1 MNFFASTSAR
11 DPKNLPGRHTVLNP
25 NETEVATSAVAE
37 NEEQHTHDHAHD
49 HDHEHHQHGP
59 TLNPELTREISVEV
73 PAEDVSKAFD
83 KMTKR
88 YQKLAKLPG
97 FRPGKTPASVIK
109 SKFANELRQEVMDS
123 LVSERFR
130 SELESQKLQP
140 VSQPQI
146 QELNLVDGQPLR
158 FRAAFEVLP
167 EVNVEGYNTV
177 SVAKPNTDVSDEE
190 FQGEIDYMLNQQ
202 ATVETVEEDRALQE
216 GDSAEISF
224 SGKIQ
229 DLAQTVGEDGL
240 EAKDEQ
246 EPITG
251 EDVVVDLG
259 GRNTLPA
266 FTQALTGAKVGQE
279 LTAEVAYPAE
289 FGEPRLAGK
298 TVVYDITVK
307 SIKKKTLPEKNDEFA
322 KTLGNYESWSDF
334 ETKLRENLAGRK
346 KSALEGR
353 AKEELVDALVNKFE
367 FPVPE
372 SFVQQ
377 QVDMRLDRG
386 LRALAQQGMPPEQMR
401 QMDFGRLR
409 AAQRDEAVKEVKA
422 SLILDKIA
430 EAENVDVEES
440 ELDRELF
447 MLSLQQREPLEQ
459 LRERLQKDG
468 TISRI
473 REQMRREKVTTALYE
488 KLSA

>member
-1 MNFFASTSAR
+1 MI
-11 DPKNLPGRHTVLNP
+11 P
-25 NETEVATSAVAE
+25 NENEVATPAVAE
-37 NEEQHTHDHAHD
+37 NEEQHTQDHAHD
-49 HDHEHHQHGP
+49 HDHDHEHHHHGP
-59 TLNPELTREISVEV
+59 TLNADLTREISVEV

-83 KMTKR
+83 KTTKR
-88 YQKLAKLPG
+88 YQKLARIPG
-97 FRPGKTPASVIK
+97 FRPGKVPASVIK
-109 SKFANELRQEVMDS
+109 TKFANELRQDVMDS
-123 LVSERFR
+123 LVNERFR
-130 SELESQKLQP
+130 AELESQNLRP

-167 EVNVEGYNTV
+167 DVNVEGYNTV
-177 SVAKPNTDVSDEE
+177 SVQKPTTDVTDEE
-190 FQGEIDYMLNQQ
+190 FQGEIDYMMNQH
-202 ATVETVEEDRALQE
+202 ATVETVEEDRTLQE

-224 SGKIQ
+224 KGKIQ
-229 DLAQTVGEDGL
+229 ELAQTVGEEGL
-240 EAKDEQ
+240 ESQSQE

-251 EDVVVDLG
+251 DDVIVDLG

-279 LTAEVAYPAE
+279 LTAEVVYPAD

-298 TVVYDITVK
+298 TVEYDITVK
-307 SIKKKTLPEKNDEFA
+307 SIKKKTYPEKNDEFA

-334 ETKLRENLAGRK
+334 ETKMRENLAGRK

-353 AKEELVDALVNKFE
+353 AKEQLVDELVKKFD

-372 SFVQQ
+372 TFVQQ
-377 QVDMRLDRG
+377 QIDMRLDRG
-386 LRALAQQGMPPEQMR
+386 LRALAQQGMSPEQMR
-401 QMDFGRLR
+401 QMDFNRLR

-430 EAENVDVEES
+430 EAENVDVADS

-447 MLSLQQREPLEQ
+447 MLSLQQREPIDQ

-468 TISRI
+468 TINRI

-488 KLSA
+488 KFAA